1 MKKILLFTAFLV
13 LSIVGS
19 VIVAQGKN
27 PVVGNWNYEVSQ
39 APYGYDKGKISLSM
53 EKEVLKGDVSFQS
66 GYSVVLQNVTLK
78 NDTLRAKVFID
89 GENVSITARI
99 NKNNM
104 TGSVDSSMGRMAL
117 KAQKIVATDKK

>member
-1 MKKILLFTAFLV
+1 MKKLLLFTAFLV

-19 VIVAQGKN
+19 VVVAQSKN

-39 APYGYDKGKISLSM
+39 APYGYDKGKISLSQ
-53 EKEVLKGDVSFQS
+53 EKEVLKGDVVFQS

-78 NDTLRAKVFID
+78 NDTLRAGVFVD
-89 GENVSITARI
+89 GENVSITARV

-104 TGSVDSSMGRMAL
+104 TGTVNSSMGRMSL